1 MPEKALKG
9 GFMDCKSEIHIEE
22 KIKTPPR
29 LSLDSL
35 SPGERLDTDIRKW
48 RKSKT
53 LPTGVTSRGLYRDIG
68 IIAWPAMLELFLNH
82 AASMADQ
89 MMVGRLGTWAISAV
103 GLSTQP
109 RFLLISTVMSINVG
123 ATAMV
128 ARFKGAGDRE
138 RANNILR
145 QAILLN
151 LFIAIF
157 VSTLFYIFAGPII
170 KFMGAEDGLV
180 LLEATKYLK
189 IQAAGFI
196 TVSLTST
203 VTAVLRGVGNS
214 RAALIY
220 NMMSN
225 VVNVFSNWV
234 LIYGNLG
241 APSLGVVGA
250 SLATVIGQASAM
262 IMSLIVISRKNAYL
276 CLSLK
281 GLKPDREALC
291 QITSIGIPVM
301 IERVVMRVG
310 MVAYSKMIASLGTVM
325 LATHQI
331 CSNVM
336 QFSFVIIEG
345 CQVSVTSLIGQSIG
359 KKRSDMAQAY
369 SIRCRRAGMSL
380 AVVTGLIFFFG
391 ARLLISLYLDAND
404 PDRDIVLE
412 NGVRILRLLALYQP
426 FQASQFILGGV
437 LRGAGDTKATAI
449 IYLITVMIVRPAT
462 AALFI
467 YVFEWGLL
475 GGWLSMGFDQF
486 LRYLLVLLRFN
497 SGKWIYAVKMRE

>member
-1 MPEKALKG
+1 
-9 GFMDCKSEIHIEE
+9 MDCKSEIHIEE

-53 LPTGVTSRGLYRDIG
+53 LPSGVTSRGLYRDIG

-196 TVSLTST
+196 TVSLSST

-225 VVNVFSNWV
+225 VVNVFFNWV

-241 APSLGVVGA
+241 APSLGVAGA

-281 GLKPDREALC
+281 GLKPDREAL
-291 QITSIGIPVM
+291 
-301 IERVVMRVG
+301 
-310 MVAYSKMIASLGTVM
+310 
-325 LATHQI
+325 
-331 CSNVM
+331 
-336 QFSFVIIEG
+336 
-345 CQVSVTSLIGQSIG
+345 
-359 KKRSDMAQAY
+359 
-369 SIRCRRAGMSL
+369 
-380 AVVTGLIFFFG
+380 
-391 ARLLISLYLDAND
+391 
-404 PDRDIVLE
+404 
-412 NGVRILRLLALYQP
+412 
-426 FQASQFILGGV
+426 
-437 LRGAGDTKATAI
+437 
-449 IYLITVMIVRPAT
+449 
-462 AALFI
+462 
-467 YVFEWGLL
+467 
-475 GGWLSMGFDQF
+475 
-486 LRYLLVLLRFN
+486 
-497 SGKWIYAVKMRE
+497 